1 VTEDYKDRCSLLYY
15 DIVKENAF
23 LTTNITLKDCYG
35 KVVFKSETGASR
47 TKAYELAYP
56 EALNE
61 AFVSVDALHYKYTKE
76 EVKKVVE
83 PEVANKKRGAYGLF

>member
-23 LTTNITLKDCYG
+23 LTTKVHITLKIQSC
-35 KVVFKSETGASR
+35 FKSETAQQ
-47 TKAYELAYP
+47 KLHELAYP

-61 AFVSVDALHYKYTKE
+61 ALFCGCFAL
-76 EVKKVVE
+76 
-83 PEVANKKRGAYGLF
+83 

>member
-23 LTTNITLKDCYG
+23 LTTKVLLLKIVTA
-35 KVVFKSETGASR
+35 VVLNQKTSQNSTYTGSAKR
-47 TKAYELAYP
+47 GLCFCGCCTI
-56 EALNE
+56 NM
-61 AFVSVDALHYKYTKE
+61 KE

-83 PEVANKKRGAYGLF
+83 PEVANKRGA

>member
-23 LTTNITLKDCYG
+23 LTKVHITLKDCYG
-35 KVVFKSETGASR
+35 KVVLNQKQVPAEQ
-47 TKAYELAYP
+47 KAYELAYP

-76 EVKKVVE
+76 
-83 PEVANKKRGAYGLF
+83 G

>member
-1 VTEDYKDRCSLLYY
+1 VTEDYKDRCSLLY
-15 DIVKENAF
+15 DIEKCISN
-23 LTTNITLKDCYG
+23 NQYTLKDL
-35 KVVFKSETGASR
+35 FLIRNGASR

-83 PEVANKKRGAYGLF
+83 PEVANKKEALDGVS

>member
-1 VTEDYKDRCSLLYY
+1 
-15 DIVKENAF
+15 
-23 LTTNITLKDCYG
+23 
-35 KVVFKSETGASR
+35 
-47 TKAYELAYP
+47 LAYP

-83 PEVANKKRGAYGLF
+83 PEVANKKEALDGVS

>member
-1 VTEDYKDRCSLLYY
+1 MISL
-15 DIVKENAF
+15 NAF
-23 LTTNITLKDCYG
+23 LTKVHITLKDCYG

-61 AFVSVDALHYKYTKE
+61 AFVLWMLCTINMKE

-83 PEVANKKRGAYGLF
+83 PEVANKRRNGLF

>member
-1 VTEDYKDRCSLLYY
+1 LLRQ
-15 DIVKENAF
+15 
-23 LTTNITLKDCYG
+23 
-35 KVVFKSETGASR
+35 VVLNQKQVPAEQKHMIGIS
-47 TKAYELAYP
+47 

-83 PEVANKKRGAYGLF
+83 PEVAKKRGA

>member
-1 VTEDYKDRCSLLYY
+1 L
-15 DIVKENAF
+15 F
-23 LTTNITLKDCYG
+23 LNQKQVPAEQ
-35 KVVFKSETGASR
+35 KHMNWHM
-47 TKAYELAYP
+47 

>member
-1 VTEDYKDRCSLLYY
+1 L
-15 DIVKENAF
+15 F
-23 LTTNITLKDCYG
+23 LIRN
-35 KVVFKSETGASR
+35 GASR

-83 PEVANKKRGAYGLF
+83 PEVANKKEALDGVS